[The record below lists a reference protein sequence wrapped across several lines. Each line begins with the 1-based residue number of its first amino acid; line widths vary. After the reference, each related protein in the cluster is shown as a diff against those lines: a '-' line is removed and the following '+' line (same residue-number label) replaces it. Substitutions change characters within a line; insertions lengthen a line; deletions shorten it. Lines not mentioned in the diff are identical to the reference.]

1 MTGQQHALKGI
12 RVLDLGRYQAG
23 PRAALILSR
32 MGAEVIKIEKPGGD
46 ESRDHGP
53 FVRGQS
59 AYWVQY
65 NSGKL
70 SLGLNLR
77 TEAGKEVLSDLI
89 KVSDIFIQNFRPG
102 TIDQMGFSYAR
113 LRELNRRIIM
123 VNVSAYGQTGP
134 YKDRIGFD
142 PIGQAISG
150 MMLLSGFP
158 GEPPARTYNP
168 IIDRLTALHATI
180 GALSALHERE
190 ASGEGQTIDV
200 CLADSGYS
208 MTEIQC
214 SAYLGE
220 EINTERE
227 GNGRGTTNVYQT
239 DDGWILLSAQ
249 SNHIWPRFCSVIG
262 KPEWATDDKF
272 INRAARDK
280 NYLIIEKFLTEWFK
294 VRRTETVVESISKLG
309 IPIHSVNDIPT
320 AAVDSHLHDRELLV
334 EVPDPIAGKIHV
346 SGDIIKL
353 SRSGSKIGP
362 TPIPGEHT
370 KTILTDI
377 LGYDQNR
384 LSSLSAEGAVYF
396 SQ

>member
-1 MTGQQHALKGI
+1 MPTAALEGV

-23 PRAALILSR
+23 PRASLVMSR
-32 MGAEVIKIEKPGGD
+32 LGAEVIKIEKPGGD

-77 TEAGKEVLSDLI
+77 TEAGKAVLSDLV

-102 TIDQMGFSYAR
+102 TIAQMGFSYER

-123 VNVSAYGQTGP
+123 VNVSAFGQNGP
-134 YKDRIGFD
+134 YSDRIGFD

-150 MMLLSGFP
+150 MMLLSGSP
-158 GEPPARTYNP
+158 GDPPARTYNP
-168 IIDRLTALHATI
+168 IIDRITALHATI

-190 ASGEGQTIDV
+190 SSGEGQTIDV

-239 DDGWILLSAQ
+239 DDGWIL
-249 SNHIWPRFCSVIG
+249 
-262 KPEWATDDKF
+262 
-272 INRAARDK
+272 
-280 NYLIIEKFLTEWFK
+280 
-294 VRRTETVVESISKLG
+294 ISSTW
-309 IPIHSVNDIPT
+309 I
-320 AAVDSHLHDRELLV
+320 
-334 EVPDPIAGKIHV
+334 
-346 SGDIIKL
+346 
-353 SRSGSKIGP
+353 
-362 TPIPGEHT
+362 
-370 KTILTDI
+370 
-377 LGYDQNR
+377 Q
-384 LSSLSAEGAVYF
+384 
-396 SQ
+396 

>member
-1 MTGQQHALKGI
+1 MNGPQHALKGI

-77 TEAGKEVLSDLI
+77 TEAGKAVLSDLV

-102 TIDQMGFSYAR
+102 TIGQMGFSYER

-123 VNVSAYGQTGP
+123 VNVSAFGQNGP
-134 YKDRIGFD
+134 YSDRIGFD

-150 MMLLSGFP
+150 MMLLSGSP
-158 GEPPARTYNP
+158 GDPPTRTYNP
-168 IIDRLTALHATI
+168 IIDRITALHATI

-190 ASGEGQTIDV
+190 SSGEGQTIDV

-239 DDGWILLSAQ
+239 NDGWILLSAQ
-249 SNHIWPRFCSVIG
+249 SDHIWPRFCNVIG
-262 KPEWATDDKF
+262 KPEWSDNDMF

-280 NYLIIEKFLTEWFK
+280 NYLAIEQFLTEWFK
-294 VRRTETVVESISKLG
+294 VQTTQTVVESISQLG

-320 AAVDSHLHDRELLV
+320 AAVDSHLHDRKLLV
-334 EVPDPIAGKIHV
+334 EVPDPVAGKIHV

-353 SRSGSKIGP
+353 GRSGSKIGP
-362 TPIPGEHT
+362 TPTPGEHT
-370 KTILTDI
+370 EQILGNI
-377 LGYDQNR
+377 LGYDQMKLR
-384 LSSLSAEGAVYF
+384 SLSEEGAIYF
-396 SQ
+396 S